1 MGHSCELLLQTAVR
15 GLRELD
21 TQTLTIRNGFVIGV
35 AELLVLDNV
44 CQLCYCWWV

>member
-21 TQTLTIRNGFVIGV
+21 TQRHSQL
-35 AELLVLDNV
+35 EMVL
-44 CQLCYCWWV
+44 